1 MDVLKVGVVGAGH
14 MGKIH
19 GKLLHSLPMFD
30 FQGFYD
36 PAAQAS
42 DTPFP
47 YFDSL
52 QSLLDACQC
61 LSICSSTVAHAELAE
76 AALRQGKHVFIEKP
90 ITQTAAEAQHL
101 LHFCGP
107 GKPVVAVG
115 QVERFNPAFTAARPL
130 ISNPRRIEAVRYA
143 TQGSR
148 GLDVS
153 VVLDMMIHDID
164 LILALIQAPIASI
177 QASGHRSFTQ
187 SCDTAQV
194 SLEFE
199 NGSQALMLASRAHVR
214 RYRSLTVYEDHQ
226 TLDLDLLNHS
236 LAVQPWKGQNPSTL
250 YPEIIPNNA
259 ILDELE
265 DWGQA
270 IFTGKSPRVDALA
283 GLKNVDL
290 AEKIIQSMRY
300 ADSNFS

>member
-1 MDVLKVGVVGAGH
+1 MDVLKVGVVGSGH

-19 GKLLHSLPMFD
+19 GKLLHSSPMFD
-30 FQGFYD
+30 FQGFFD
-36 PAAQAS
+36 PVPKAEES
-42 DTPFP
+42 PFAF
-47 YFDSL
+47 FDSL
-52 QSLLDACQC
+52 QSLLDACEC

-76 AALRQGKHVFIEKP
+76 AALSQGKHVFIEKP
-90 ITQTAAEAQHL
+90 ITQTASEARHL
-101 LHFCGP
+101 LNFCGP
-107 GKPVVAVG
+107 GKPIVG
-115 QVERFNPAFTAARPL
+115 VGHVERYNPAFTAALPL
-130 ISNPRRIEAVRYA
+130 ISNPRRIETVRYA

-164 LILALIQAPIASI
+164 LVLALIQAPILSI
-177 QASGHRSFTQ
+177 QAKGHRSFTQ

-236 LAVQPWKGQNPSTL
+236 LAVQPWNLPNPTTQF
-250 YPEIIPNNA
+250 PEIHPNNA

-265 DWGQA
+265 DWGKA
-270 IFTGKSPRVDALA
+270 ILTGSNPRVDAPA

-290 AEKIIQSMRY
+290 AEKIIESMQN
-300 ADSNFS
+300 ANSILG

>member
-19 GKLLHSLPMFD
+19 GKLLHGSPMFD

-36 PAAQAS
+36 PAAATS
-42 DTPFP
+42 DSPFA

-52 QSLLDACQC
+52 QSLLDASQC

-90 ITQTAAEAQHL
+90 ITQTAAQAQQL
-101 LHFCGP
+101 LNFCGP

-115 QVERFNPAFTAARPL
+115 HVERFNPAFTAALPL
-130 ISNPRRIEAVRYA
+130 IVNPRRIETVRYA

-164 LILALIQAPIASI
+164 LVLALIQAPISSI
-177 QASGHRSFTQ
+177 QAKGHRSFTH

-199 NGSQALMLASRAHVR
+199 DGSQALMLASRAHVR

-236 LAVQPWKGQNPSTL
+236 LAVQPWKEQNQTTL
-250 YPEIIPNNA
+250 YPEIKPNNA

-270 IFTGKSPRVDALA
+270 ILTGKSPRVDALA

-290 AEKIIQSMRY
+290 AEKIIQSMSY
-300 ADSNFS
+300 ANPFVC